1 MHEADESARI
11 DILRDKSLTN
21 SQTEATDVAALTQAL
36 DAEQVD
42 VAVHWLQLLLLSR
55 TGGPPTH
62 HNKTLKSS
70 RVRRLKTLQNAV
82 AQMLDD
88 YDKHPE
94 ETGLKLR
101 PGLAVRT
108 GALSCELSY
117 PQLQMF
123 ALQRLQP
130 SSTTYNVV
138 RALLFSDLPL
148 DFAALQGTCDALMA
162 KHEMLRTCF
171 DVDTNS
177 GGQPRQFVYPLSHFR
192 DELGVVRVIQT
203 ELLKYTCRCSEG
215 LLQDAEL
222 ASFVAKTIDEPF
234 DLARHAPLR
243 VYAITC
249 SEQESTSQWIL
260 AVVLH
265 HIVTD
270 AASSQLFWSDFLERY
285 ERFLHDDHVTIQ
297 GIVQNMETKTS
308 SASHLTYRDF
318 AVRQRSRMRSGVAA
332 PLLQYWT
339 QQLTEGGVP
348 LLLKLPFD
356 KEDPHTPDGQE
367 STVPEATTAKGDV
380 VVFRSSSALQ
390 KAFSDLC
397 HSQSSSI
404 FMGLLAVFYLLVER
418 LSGQQDF
425 VIGAPSSG
433 RDAAELQDIMG
444 YFVNTLP
451 LRLGGKFAG
460 DEDFKSFLKNVRKVV
475 LGAYNNMEIPF
486 HKVLE
491 HLRASAHSNDDIERR
506 WQHPLFQVMFSWEQ
520 SEDTSSTK
528 YTELELPHQS
538 AKFDLMLS
546 MRYRRLNGGTERV
559 LEGSLEYPTARFMRS
574 TVERFSRY
582 YLALM
587 EQVTS
592 SPTALVRSPAISMLS
607 RSEREQL
614 VSVWGMP
621 RPPALLRPP
630 SEFLDECLL
639 AQVWK
644 TPDHPALHFEGTQW
658 TYQDLWKYSCRVTR
672 ALCMLDIS
680 GCSAE
685 LHIGLLLD
693 RGVEN
698 VAAMIGI
705 LRLGAVFVPLDPEFP
720 RERLRYMTRDSE
732 LQVIITQRKHAEIA
746 AFVSSRESEEELAP
760 RVLNYEDVDRL
771 TSSSDGCARDD
782 EFDSESRLL
791 KRQKLDPD
799 TATAY
804 ILYTSGSTGDPKGV
818 VVPHAA
824 LMTTLWWTVRTYEVT
839 SSDVF
844 LQSTSTTLDGSLS
857 QLFSPLLVGGSA
869 RITRPKGLHDL
880 QYMRNV
886 LLEAPH
892 ISFCVFV
899 PSYFSLIVDYM
910 SENGD
915 TFPASIKH
923 VILAG
928 EAFPIELARQ
938 FYKKHP
944 ACSTFSDASRT
955 GDAERVKSFQ
965 GLHSVPIGKPI
976 DEHPVVV
983 LDAQRRLV
991 PVNVPGELYIGGAG
1005 VARGYWRRPELT
1017 ENSFVLHKKL
1027 EEIASLAQKRTRRW
1041 YKTGDLVKWLPSG
1054 ELVFLGRTDAQV
1066 KLHGMRVE
1074 LQEVRNIL
1082 LRSSSIK
1089 AAEVLSVPQ
1098 LTSPGQK
1105 QQQMSSTLVAFVM
1118 PAESIDELSVRD
1130 GYLTELR
1137 AYLDQHLPLHMVPQ
1151 SIQVVSSWPRTPNGK
1166 IDLRTLASWAGS
1178 NSTDSRPGE
1187 QKKEST
1193 ITVQLATDILR
1204 QVWMQALELQP
1215 VDGDQDMDDKLE
1227 ANLMSKSFFELG
1239 GDSLAAIRAIALA
1252 QARGLS
1258 LALEQFFR
1266 TSSLPEMARR
1276 AAASMVDLRQWTSE
1290 TLVPLNWPTAKNTRT
1305 VFLFH
1310 DADGTV
1316 WNLLELAR
1324 QLPLAV
1330 VGVQATN
1337 SQFSSLE
1344 ELAKF
1349 YWNSIRTRQNEG
1361 PYALGGFSFGCRVA
1375 HEVARLAVREGHE
1388 LVPLILLDGLPFEMP
1403 SSKQVTEEEAT
1414 ATRLRI
1420 EQYTNE
1426 AFGDA
1431 LLRPLGD
1438 NYIHFCAM
1446 EEMYQPYTTAEVET
1460 ACSSSQPP
1468 VWLQADLYMTQR
1480 WSADISLYRALGID
1494 ITAVST
1500 ISDCTHLTMLR
1511 HPSVDVVARQIRQ
1524 HIATRITTC
1533 SEMQGPF
1540 HINERL

>member
-1 MHEADESARI
+1 
-11 DILRDKSLTN
+11 
-21 SQTEATDVAALTQAL
+21 
-36 DAEQVD
+36 
-42 VAVHWLQLLLLSR
+42 
-55 TGGPPTH
+55 
-62 HNKTLKSS
+62 
-70 RVRRLKTLQNAV
+70 
-82 AQMLDD
+82 
-88 YDKHPE
+88 
-94 ETGLKLR
+94 
-101 PGLAVRT
+101 
-108 GALSCELSY
+108 
-117 PQLQMF
+117 
-123 ALQRLQP
+123 
-130 SSTTYNVV
+130 
-138 RALLFSDLPL
+138 
-148 DFAALQGTCDALMA
+148 
-162 KHEMLRTCF
+162 
-171 DVDTNS
+171 
-177 GGQPRQFVYPLSHFR
+177 
-192 DELGVVRVIQT
+192 
-203 ELLKYTCRCSEG
+203 
-215 LLQDAEL
+215 
-222 ASFVAKTIDEPF
+222 
-234 DLARHAPLR
+234 
-243 VYAITC
+243 
-249 SEQESTSQWIL
+249 
-260 AVVLH
+260 
-265 HIVTD
+265 
-270 AASSQLFWSDFLERY
+270 
-285 ERFLHDDHVTIQ
+285 
-297 GIVQNMETKTS
+297 
-308 SASHLTYRDF
+308 
-318 AVRQRSRMRSGVAA
+318 
-332 PLLQYWT
+332 
-339 QQLTEGGVP
+339 
-348 LLLKLPFD
+348 
-356 KEDPHTPDGQE
+356 
-367 STVPEATTAKGDV
+367 
-380 VVFRSSSALQ
+380 
-390 KAFSDLC
+390 
-397 HSQSSSI
+397 
-404 FMGLLAVFYLLVER
+404 MGLLAVFYLLVER

-433 RDAAELQDIMG
+433 QDAAELQDIMG

-520 SEDTSSTK
+520 SEDTSSTT

-546 MRYRRLNGGTERV
+546 MRYRRLNG
-559 LEGSLEYPTARFMRS
+559 
-574 TVERFSRY
+574 
-582 YLALM
+582 
-587 EQVTS
+587 
-592 SPTALVRSPAISMLS
+592 
-607 RSEREQL
+607 
-614 VSVWGMP
+614 
-621 RPPALLRPP
+621 
-630 SEFLDECLL
+630 DECLL

-791 KRQKLDPD
+791 KRQKRDSD

-804 ILYTSGSTGDPKGV
+804 VLYTSGSTGNPKGV

-880 QYMRNV
+880 QYMRKV

-944 ACSTFSDASRT
+944 ACSTCLVNEYGPTEASITSTAFRMPREL
-955 GDAERVKSFQ
+955 AMQNESSLFQ

-1066 KLHGMRVE
+1066 KLHGMRGE

-1105 QQQMSSTLVAFVM
+1105 QRQMSSTLVAFVM

-1290 TLVPLNWPTAKNTRT
+1290 TLVPPNWPTAKNTRT
-1305 VFLFH
+1305 VFLVFMTLTGLS
-1310 DADGTV
+1310 GTC
-1316 WNLLELAR
+1316 WN
-1324 QLPLAV
+1324 
-1330 VGVQATN
+1330 
-1337 SQFSSLE
+1337 
-1344 ELAKF
+1344 
-1349 YWNSIRTRQNEG
+1349 
-1361 PYALGGFSFGCRVA
+1361 
-1375 HEVARLAVREGHE
+1375 
-1388 LVPLILLDGLPFEMP
+1388 
-1403 SSKQVTEEEAT
+1403 
-1414 ATRLRI
+1414 
-1420 EQYTNE
+1420 
-1426 AFGDA
+1426 
-1431 LLRPLGD
+1431 
-1438 NYIHFCAM
+1438 
-1446 EEMYQPYTTAEVET
+1446 
-1460 ACSSSQPP
+1460 
-1468 VWLQADLYMTQR
+1468 
-1480 WSADISLYRALGID
+1480 
-1494 ITAVST
+1494 
-1500 ISDCTHLTMLR
+1500 
-1511 HPSVDVVARQIRQ
+1511 
-1524 HIATRITTC
+1524 
-1533 SEMQGPF
+1533 
-1540 HINERL
+1540 

>member
-138 RALLFSDLPL
+138 RALLLSDLPL

-162 KHEMLRTCF
+162 KHEML
-171 DVDTNS
+171 
-177 GGQPRQFVYPLSHFR
+177 H
-192 DELGVVRVIQT
+192 
-203 ELLKYTCRCSEG
+203 
-215 LLQDAEL
+215 
-222 ASFVAKTIDEPF
+222 
-234 DLARHAPLR
+234 
-243 VYAITC
+243 
-249 SEQESTSQWIL
+249 
-260 AVVLH
+260 
-265 HIVTD
+265 
-270 AASSQLFWSDFLERY
+270 
-285 ERFLHDDHVTIQ
+285 
-297 GIVQNMETKTS
+297 
-308 SASHLTYRDF
+308 
-318 AVRQRSRMRSGVAA
+318 
-332 PLLQYWT
+332 
-339 QQLTEGGVP
+339 
-348 LLLKLPFD
+348 
-356 KEDPHTPDGQE
+356 
-367 STVPEATTAKGDV
+367 
-380 VVFRSSSALQ
+380 
-390 KAFSDLC
+390 
-397 HSQSSSI
+397 
-404 FMGLLAVFYLLVER
+404 
-418 LSGQQDF
+418 F

-433 RDAAELQDIMG
+433 QDAAELQDIMG

-520 SEDTSSTK
+520 SEDTSSTT

-546 MRYRRLNGGTERV
+546 MRYRRLNG
-559 LEGSLEYPTARFMRS
+559 
-574 TVERFSRY
+574 
-582 YLALM
+582 
-587 EQVTS
+587 
-592 SPTALVRSPAISMLS
+592 
-607 RSEREQL
+607 
-614 VSVWGMP
+614 
-621 RPPALLRPP
+621 
-630 SEFLDECLL
+630 
-639 AQVWK
+639 VWK

-720 RERLRYMTRDSE
+720 RERLRYMARDSE

-746 AFVSSRESEEELAP
+746 AFVSSRESKEQLAP

-771 TSSSDGCARDD
+771 TSSSDGYARDA

-791 KRQKLDPD
+791 KRQKRDSD

-804 ILYTSGSTGDPKGV
+804 VLYTSGSTGNPKGV

-880 QYMRNV
+880 QYMRKV

-944 ACSTFSDASRT
+944 ACSTCLVNEYGPTEASITSTAFRMPREL
-955 GDAERVKSFQ
+955 AMQNESSLFQ

-1066 KLHGMRVE
+1066 KLHGMRGE

-1105 QQQMSSTLVAFVM
+1105 QRQMSSTLVAFVM

-1290 TLVPLNWPTAKNTRT
+1290 TLVPPNWPTAKNTRT

-1330 VGVQATN
+1330 VGY
-1337 SQFSSLE
+1337 L
-1344 ELAKF
+1344 
-1349 YWNSIRTRQNEG
+1349 
-1361 PYALGGFSFGCRVA
+1361 
-1375 HEVARLAVREGHE
+1375 
-1388 LVPLILLDGLPFEMP
+1388 
-1403 SSKQVTEEEAT
+1403 
-1414 ATRLRI
+1414 
-1420 EQYTNE
+1420 
-1426 AFGDA
+1426 
-1431 LLRPLGD
+1431 
-1438 NYIHFCAM
+1438 
-1446 EEMYQPYTTAEVET
+1446 
-1460 ACSSSQPP
+1460 
-1468 VWLQADLYMTQR
+1468 
-1480 WSADISLYRALGID
+1480 
-1494 ITAVST
+1494 
-1500 ISDCTHLTMLR
+1500 
-1511 HPSVDVVARQIRQ
+1511 
-1524 HIATRITTC
+1524 
-1533 SEMQGPF
+1533 
-1540 HINERL
+1540 